1 MQYKGVHK
9 ALKDIARELDVDV
22 IVEGTVLRADKRVR
36 ISAQLIDGSGD
47 RHMWAESYERDM
59 RDILSLHSEVARA
72 IAREIR
78 VKLTPVDQVHFA
90 EVQPVDPDAYEFYL
104 QGRYHW
110 NKRSGAGLRQ
120 GVQWFQQAI
129 AKDPTYTA
137 AQIGLADCLTVL
149 GWGGFV
155 SPAEEPAT
163 AISLLREAIE
173 REPSSGEAHASLG
186 FALMLWGYDFASAGT
201 EFERSIELSPRYASA
216 HQWFGL
222 YLGLMGRF
230 EEGYTELLRAVRLDP
245 LSLMIRVTLGFVYWC
260 WRQYDQAVKQFM
272 KALEIDPNFLWA
284 HGDAGFTYVEQS
296 KYEDAIASGQK
307 AVELSQGAPAF
318 LSLLA
323 DEYAMAGRLAE
334 ARNLLQQLLELSKQ
348 RYVTPHDR
356 AYPRC
361 VRRKR

>member
-1 MQYKGVHK
+1 
-9 ALKDIARELDVDV
+9 
-22 IVEGTVLRADKRVR
+22 
-36 ISAQLIDGSGD
+36 
-47 RHMWAESYERDM
+47 
-59 RDILSLHSEVARA
+59 
-72 IAREIR
+72 
-78 VKLTPVDQVHFA
+78 
-90 EVQPVDPDAYEFYL
+90 
-104 QGRYHW
+104 
-110 NKRSGAGLRQ
+110 
-120 GVQWFQQAI
+120 
-129 AKDPTYTA
+129 
-137 AQIGLADCLTVL
+137 
-149 GWGGFV
+149 
-155 SPAEEPAT
+155 
-163 AISLLREAIE
+163 
-173 REPSSGEAHASLG
+173 
-186 FALMLWGYDFASAGT
+186 MLWGYDFASAET

-230 EEGYTELLRAVRLDP
+230 EEGYTELLRAVGLDP

-348 RYVTPHDR
+348 RYVTPYMIPRIHAALGERDESLRWLEEAYQER
-356 AYPRC
+356 AAWM
-361 VRRKR
+361 VV